1 MATQEPRTV
10 AFVLYPG
17 ITLLDMVGPLQ
28 VFSVLQGFI
37 DQYRPVVVAE
47 RIEPMSTD
55 TPLMVI
61 ADKTFAEVP
70 DPAVVLVPGGGAPTI
85 KAMGDPVIGDYLRRV
100 AGTSQLVGSVCTGAM
115 ILAAAGLLEGRNATT
130 HWSHHRLLERLGAT
144 YLPDRWVEDGKV
156 ITSAG
161 VSAGIDLALA
171 LVARLTDEP
180 TARPVGQLR
189 LDPLGHHRL
198 GHVPVDLGPVDP
210 AEGGMGVVLDPQLDY
225 PGPSGQADR
234 LSRPTTHPTPRQP
247 ESGSTGAGL
256 RELQGA

>member
-1 MATQEPRTV
+1 MATQGPKTV

-28 VFSVLQGFI
+28 VFSVLQGFN

-47 RIEPMSTD
+47 RIEPMPTD

-61 ADKTFAEVP
+61 ADKTFDEVP

-85 KAMGDPVIGDYLRRV
+85 KAMGDPVIRDYLRRV
-100 AGTSQLVGSVCTGAM
+100 AGTSELVGSVCTGVM
-115 ILAAAGLLEGRNATT
+115 VLAAAGLLEGRNATT

-161 VSAGIDLALA
+161 C
-171 LVARLTDEP
+171 
-180 TARPVGQLR
+180 
-189 LDPLGHHRL
+189 
-198 GHVPVDLGPVDP
+198 
-210 AEGGMGVVLDPQLDY
+210 
-225 PGPSGQADR
+225 
-234 LSRPTTHPTPRQP
+234 QP
-247 ESGSTGAGL
+247 GSTWPWRWSPG
-256 RELQGA
+256 